1 MLYLFLLAEKNKVR
15 SSNITLAL
23 SIGVRALGEGCRL
36 GGFSREIKG
45 FSRQPLTAA
54 GIFFLGLWI
63 PYGYLKISDSL
74 QNRRLLPL
82 RYQSADFV
90 IFEIKFQSI

>member
-54 GIFFLGLWI
+54 GIFFGD
-63 PYGYLKISDSL
+63 YGYPMGTLNSQTHFKIGDSSL
-74 QNRRLLPL
+74 
-82 RYQSADFV
+82 
-90 IFEIKFQSI
+90 